1 MLSPLT
7 ADLLYHEAQTDI
19 MGDSSDPDAAFARA
33 SPWPPFVAIGFALSE
48 VGVILGLRPVSIAG
62 LLLFVG
68 SVAGILTEAGY
79 IAGPAKATGVQGFVL
94 VGIGIL
100 LITAN
105 QTGTT
110 IRGQSIA
117 IAGILCLAG
126 ALLWAGYVG
135 KNTRAEESTAETS
148 ETTSD

>member
-1 MLSPLT
+1 MS
-7 ADLLYHEAQTDI
+7 E
-19 MGDSSDPDAAFARA
+19 SSDSDSTFTGS
-33 SPWPPFVAIGFALSE
+33 SPWPLFVALGFVLSE
-48 VGVILGLRPVSIAG
+48 VGVVLGLRPVSVAG

-79 IAGPAKATGVQGFVL
+79 IARPAKATGVQGLVL

-100 LITAN
+100 LITEN

-117 IAGILCLAG
+117 IAGIMCLAG
-126 ALLWAGYVG
+126 ALLWIGYVR
-135 KNTRAEESTAETS
+135 KNTRANVSTAEPS

>member
-1 MLSPLT
+1 MIGLVT
-7 ADLLYHEAQTDI
+7 TDLLYREAQPEV
-19 MGDSSDPDAAFARA
+19 MSDPPDSDATFTGA
-33 SPWPPFVAIGFALSE
+33 SPWPLFVAIGFALSE
-48 VGVILGLRPVSIAG
+48 LGVVLGLRPVSIAG

-79 IAGPAKATGVQGFVL
+79 ISGPAKAIGVQAFVL

-100 LITAN
+100 LITET

-117 IAGILCLAG
+117 IAGILCLVG
-126 ALLWAGYVG
+126 ALLWVG
-135 KNTRAEESTAETS
+135 FVRKNTLAKVSTTETS

>member
-1 MLSPLT
+1 MIGLVT
-7 ADLLYHEAQTDI
+7 TDLLYREAQPEV
-19 MGDSSDPDAAFARA
+19 MSDPPDSDATFTGA
-33 SPWPPFVAIGFALSE
+33 SPWPLFVAIGFALSE
-48 VGVILGLRPVSIAG
+48 VGVVLGLRPVSVAG

-79 IAGPAKATGVQGFVL
+79 ISGPAKAIGVQAFVL

-100 LITAN
+100 LITET

-117 IAGILCLAG
+117 IAGILCLVG
-126 ALLWAGYVG
+126 ALLWVG
-135 KNTRAEESTAETS
+135 FVRKNTLAKVSTAKTS